1 MLEDAIA
8 ALTKAVNTNSEKLDA
23 LIGGKAAP
31 AAAAE
36 APARSRGRAAAPA
49 PEKEAAAGRA
59 PRAAKEGVKE
69 AAEEHSHEAATF
81 LGAFMNEEGISK
93 DEGDYR
99 EDFVKDMLAFLK
111 VKTASAIPARYLA
124 SVKRWTEAF
133 FDSEDG
139 KVDFEKD

>member
-49 PEKEAAAGRA
+49 PEKEAAPGRA
-59 PRAAKEGVKE
+59 PRAKAEAKE
-69 AAEEHSHEAATF
+69 AAEEPSHEAATF